1 MAFRWWRRRRSEATP
16 DTSTPAPAPAPVAI
30 DPVALAETI
39 DALVL
44 PGFTPFEDVVETVV
58 EVHEDE
64 VDDPETLRPVVERA
78 VRDRWAARLTEQHAW
93 EPGSGQY
100 ERLRDAFAT
109 LREQGFVTGMAVGV
123 DQADGVAE
131 CADARTPDPT
141 APDRHREWAYV
152 FFHQQDAERLAE
164 PTALL
169 YLAYGAF
176 RPSPDL
182 EPDHVALAEQSADGR
197 AVLGRHSRVSAAS
210 AVVAALVDHGLD
222 AEWDGQT
229 TQRITVRI
237 DRWQKPLPA

>member
-1 MAFRWWRRRRSEATP
+1 MAFRWWRRRRSETTP
-16 DTSTPAPAPAPVAI
+16 DTTTPAAAALDPA
-30 DPVALAETI
+30 ALAETI

-58 EVHEDE
+58 EAHEDE
-64 VDDPETLRPVVERA
+64 VDDPDTLRPVVERA
-78 VRDRWAARLTEQHAW
+78 VRDRRAARLTEQHAW

-100 ERLRDAFAT
+100 ERLRDAFAA

-141 APDRHREWAYV
+141 APDGSREWASV
-152 FFHQQDAERLAE
+152 FFHQQDAERLAD
-164 PTALL
+164 PSALP
-169 YLAYGAF
+169 YLASGAF
-176 RPSPDL
+176 RPSRDL

-197 AVLGRHSRVSAAS
+197 AVLGKHSRVSAAS